1 MVGMAA
7 VKPILT
13 LAKVAPLGKC
23 FALAVPVQRAG
34 LTGFDVLRA
43 AGEFS
48 TRAAAEEKRKSFP
61 IAARVTVVIVE
72 ATKEQP

>member
-1 MVGMAA
+1 M
-7 VKPILT
+7 KPLMT
-13 LAKVAPLGKC
+13 LQKFAPKGKA

-34 LTGFDVLRA
+34 LTGFDVLRN

-48 TRAAAEEKRKSFP
+48 TRAAAEAKRKSFP

>member
-1 MVGMAA
+1 M
-7 VKPILT
+7 KPLMT
-13 LAKVAPLGKC
+13 LQKIAPAGKAFC
-23 FALAVPVQRAG
+23 LAVPVQRAG

-48 TRAAAEEKRKSFP
+48 TRAAAEAKRKSFP
-61 IAARVTVVIVE
+61 ANARVTIVLLD